1 MNHDVHDTREQTRT
15 TAAGDHQQARLPAA
29 LCVLLG
35 VAAALVGLLPWLVS
49 GARLPLQNLWAT
61 ETRPEQMP
69 HVLLPFSQYA
79 VVLVIAVLVTG
90 AAVAGLGARLLR
102 SRLPR
107 RGVLAV
113 AAGVLLVQ
121 VTALVQTATVVG
133 AGLSERQASTV
144 YLVGLVVVAVLS
156 VLVGVVALTLTAVAP
171 PAGAVVG
178 LSVGALALGPWLS
191 GLAFPFGSVAT
202 SPVSPALLAALRW
215 APAVLVGITI
225 GWAGLRSAGRVAA
238 ALVGLLL
245 LWVVPALTAGLV
257 NAGGSRVLARYPA
270 EMVRY
275 AVEVVVAALTAPAI
289 ALPPLVVAA
298 VVAAAVVLGDRLWPR
313 RQPAVDPKT

>member
-1 MNHDVHDTREQTRT
+1 MHDIHDQSPA
-15 TAAGDHQQARLPAA
+15 TAAAEHQQGPLPTA
-29 LCVLLG
+29 LCMLLG
-35 VAAALVGLLPWLVS
+35 VAAALVGLLPWLVT

-69 HVLLPFSQYA
+69 HVLLPFNQYA

-90 AAVAGLGARLLR
+90 AAAAGLGARMLRPRLL
-102 SRLPR
+102 R

-113 AAGVLLVQ
+113 GAGVLLVQ
-121 VTALVQTATVVG
+121 VTALVQTATVVR

-144 YLVGLVVVAVLS
+144 YLAGLVLVAVLS
-156 VLVGVVALTLTAVAP
+156 VLVGAVALTLTAVAP

-225 GWAGLRSAGRVAA
+225 GWAGLRSAGRVLA

-257 NAGGSRVLARYPA
+257 NAGGSRVLARDPA

-275 AVEVVVAALTAPAI
+275 AVEVFTAALTTPAI
-289 ALPPLVVAA
+289 AVPPLALAA
-298 VVAAAVVLGDRLWPR
+298 LVAAAVLLGNHLDPR
-313 RQPAVDPKT
+313 RHRTISPRTST